1 MQRLYTLGL
10 KSLGSFMQLH
20 QNTGNWRIGL
30 ALSLLTVL
38 LWGILPI
45 ALSIALQAVDVYTLT
60 WFRFLL
66 SFSLLAIYLALRQQL
81 PNITTLKSPTLKLLA
96 TSIIFLAIN
105 YLLFVQGL
113 AQTSANNAEVLIQIA
128 PVLFGIGAIALFKE
142 KYTLQQW
149 LGFAVL
155 TLGFSVF
162 FHEQLNNLLTAPRKY
177 LIGSGLL
184 VIAAVAWAIYALA
197 QKQLLQKLSSFSIML
212 FIYGGCTVL
221 FTPLAKPQIIFS
233 LNPWYLAALIFC
245 GLNTLI
251 AYGAFA
257 EALEHWEASKVSA
270 VLALAPIVTLI
281 SVDIGSS
288 IMPQVIKPE
297 NLTFLAII
305 GAIMVVSGSI
315 AIALGKSSPKS

>member
-1 MQRLYTLGL
+1 
-10 KSLGSFMQLH
+10 MQLH
-20 QNTGNWRIGL
+20 QNSGNWRLGL

-45 ALSIALQAVDVYTLT
+45 ALSIALQAIDVYTLT

-66 SFSLLAIYLALRQQL
+66 SFALLAIYLALRNQL
-81 PNITTLKSPTLKLLA
+81 PKISTIRSPTFKLLA
-96 TSIIFLAIN
+96 IAILFLAIN

-113 AQTSANNAEVLIQIA
+113 AQTSPNNAEVLIQIA
-128 PVLFGIGAIALFKE
+128 PVVFGLAAITFFKE

-149 LGFAVL
+149 IGYVVL

-184 VIAAVAWAIYALA
+184 AIAAVAWAIYALA

-212 FIYGGCTVL
+212 FIYGGCSLL
-221 FTPLAKPQIIFS
+221 FTPLAKPQLIFAMS
-233 LNPWYLAALIFC
+233 PLPIVALVFC
-245 GLNTLI
+245 GLNTLV

-281 SVDIGSS
+281 SVDVGSS

-315 AIALGKSSPKS
+315 SIALGKSSVQNPPRSS

>member
-1 MQRLYTLGL
+1 
-10 KSLGSFMQLH
+10 MQLH
-20 QNTGNWRIGL
+20 QNSGNWRLGL

-45 ALSIALQAVDVYTLT
+45 ALSIALQAIDVYTLT

-66 SFSLLAIYLALRQQL
+66 SFVLLAIYLGVRNQL
-81 PNITTLKSPTLKLLA
+81 PKIPPVRSPTFKLLA
-96 TSIIFLAIN
+96 IAIFFLAIN

-128 PVLFGIGAIALFKE
+128 PVVFGLAAITFFKE

-149 LGFAVL
+149 IGFGVL
-155 TLGFSVF
+155 TLGFSIF
-162 FHEQLNNLLTAPRKY
+162 FHEQLNNLLTAPKTY

-184 VIAAVAWAIYALA
+184 VIAAIAWAIYALA

-212 FIYGGCTVL
+212 FIYGGCSLL
-221 FTPLAKPQIIFS
+221 FTPLAKPQLIFAMSPFS
-233 LNPWYLAALIFC
+233 LVALVFC
-245 GLNTLI
+245 GFNTLV

-257 EALEHWEASKVSA
+257 EALEHWQASKVSA
-270 VLALAPIVTLI
+270 VLALAPIVTLV
-281 SVDIGSS
+281 SVDLGSK
-288 IMPQVIKPE
+288 IAPQVIKPE

-305 GAIMVVSGSI
+305 GAIMVVSGSM
-315 AIALGKSSPKS
+315 AIALGKSSIQVTPRSS

>member
-1 MQRLYTLGL
+1 
-10 KSLGSFMQLH
+10 MQLH
-20 QNTGNWRIGL
+20 QNSGNWRLGL
-30 ALSLLTVL
+30 SLSLLTVL

-66 SFSLLAIYLALRQQL
+66 SFALLAIYLGLRNQL
-81 PNITTLKSPTLKLLA
+81 PKISTLRSPTFKLLA
-96 TSIIFLAIN
+96 TAIIFLAIN

-128 PVLFGIGAIALFKE
+128 PVIFGLGAIAFFKE

-149 LGFAVL
+149 IGFAVL

-177 LIGSGLL
+177 LVGSGLL
-184 VIAAVAWAIYALA
+184 VIAAIAWAIYALA

-212 FIYGGCTVL
+212 FIYGGCSVL
-221 FTPLAKPQIIFS
+221 FTPFAKPQLIFS
-233 LNPWYLAALIFC
+233 LSLFHLAALVFC

-257 EALEHWEASKVSA
+257 EALEHWQASKVSA

-281 SVDIGSS
+281 SVDFVSS
-288 IMPQVIKPE
+288 IAPQVIKPE

-305 GAIMVVSGSI
+305 GAIMVVSGSM
-315 AIALGKSSPKS
+315 AIALGKSPHPPRSS

>member
-1 MQRLYTLGL
+1 
-10 KSLGSFMQLH
+10 MQLH
-20 QNTGNWRIGL
+20 QNSGNWRLGI

-66 SFSLLAIYLALRQQL
+66 SFALLAFYLGIRNQL
-81 PNITTLKSPTLKLLA
+81 PNISTMRSPTFKLLA
-96 TSIIFLAIN
+96 IAIIFLAIN

-128 PVLFGIGAIALFKE
+128 PVIFGLSAIAFFKE
-142 KYTLQQW
+142 RYTLQQW
-149 LGFAVL
+149 IGFAVL
-155 TLGFSVF
+155 TIGFTIF
-162 FHEQLNNLLTAPRKY
+162 FHEQLNNLLTAPKQY

-184 VIAAVAWAIYALA
+184 VIAAIAWAIYALA

-212 FIYGGCTVL
+212 FIYGGCSVL

-233 LNPWYLAALIFC
+233 LSAFHLAALVFC

-257 EALEHWEASKVSA
+257 EALEHWQASKVSA

-281 SVDIGSS
+281 SVDLVSTIA
-288 IMPQVIKPE
+288 PQAIKPE
-297 NLTFLAII
+297 NLTFLALI

-315 AIALGKSSPKS
+315 AIALGKSSHPSRSS

>member
-1 MQRLYTLGL
+1 
-10 KSLGSFMQLH
+10 MQLH
-20 QNTGNWRIGL
+20 QNSGNWRLGL

-66 SFSLLAIYLALRQQL
+66 SFALLAIYLGLRNQL
-81 PNITTLKSPTLKLLA
+81 PKISTLRSPTFKLLA
-96 TSIIFLAIN
+96 IAIVFLSTN

-128 PVLFGIGAIALFKE
+128 PVAFGLGAIIIFKE

-149 LGFAVL
+149 IGFAVL

-162 FHEQLNNLLTAPRKY
+162 FHEQLNNLLTAPRQY

-212 FIYGGCTVL
+212 FIYGGCSLL
-221 FTPLAKPQIIFS
+221 FTPLAKPQLIFTLS
-233 LNPWYLAALIFC
+233 PFHLAALVFC

-257 EALEHWEASKVSA
+257 EALEHWQASKISAVSA
-270 VLALAPIVTLI
+270 ITPIVTFI
-281 SVDIGSS
+281 AVDFVSAIA
-288 IMPQVIKPE
+288 PQVIKPE
-297 NLTFLAII
+297 NLTFLGII
-305 GAIMVVSGSI
+305 GAIMVVSGSM
-315 AIALGKSSPKS
+315 AIALGKSPHPPRSS

>member
-1 MQRLYTLGL
+1 MH
-10 KSLGSFMQLH
+10 LH
-20 QNTGNWRIGL
+20 QNSGNWRLGL

-45 ALSIALQAVDVYTLT
+45 ALSIALQAIDVYTLT

-66 SFSLLAIYLALRQQL
+66 SFALLAIYLRVRNQL
-81 PNITTLKSPTLKLLA
+81 PNLSTMRSPAFKLLA
-96 TSIIFLAIN
+96 IAIVFLAVN

-128 PVLFGIGAIALFKE
+128 PVVFGLSAIALFKE

-149 LGFAVL
+149 VGFAVL
-155 TLGFSVF
+155 IFGFTIF
-162 FHEQLNNLLTAPRKY
+162 FHEQLNNLLTAPQQY
-177 LIGSGLL
+177 LIGSSLL

-212 FIYGGCTVL
+212 FIYGGCSVL
-221 FTPLAKPQIIFS
+221 FTPLAKPQLIFS
-233 LNPWYLAALIFC
+233 LSPLQLAALVFC
-245 GLNTLI
+245 GLNTLV

-281 SVDIGSS
+281 SVDFGSS
-288 IMPQVIKPE
+288 IAPQVIKPE

-305 GAIMVVSGSI
+305 GAIMVVSGSM
-315 AIALGKSSPKS
+315 AIALGKSSYIPRSS

>member
-1 MQRLYTLGL
+1 
-10 KSLGSFMQLH
+10 MQLH
-20 QNTGNWRIGL
+20 QNTGNWRLGL
-30 ALSLLTVL
+30 TLSLLSVF

-45 ALSIALQAVDVYTLT
+45 ALSVVLQALDVYTLT

-66 SFSLLAIYLALRQQL
+66 SFVLLAIYLGIRNQL
-81 PNITTLKSPTLKLLA
+81 PKIATMRSPTFKLLVIA
-96 TSIIFLAIN
+96 IIFLAIN

-128 PVLFGIGAIALFKE
+128 PVAFGIGAIAIFKE

-155 TLGFSVF
+155 TLGFVIF
-162 FHEQLNNLLTAPRKY
+162 FHEQLNNLLTAPRNY

-184 VIAAVAWAIYALA
+184 VIAAIAWAIYALA

-212 FIYGGCTVL
+212 FIYGGCSLL
-221 FTPLAKPQIIFS
+221 FTPLAKPQLIF
-233 LNPWYLAALIFC
+233 ALSPLHLTALVFC
-245 GLNTLI
+245 GLNTLV

-257 EALEHWEASKVSA
+257 EALEHWQASKISAVSA
-270 VLALAPIVTLI
+270 LTPIVTFI
-281 SVDIGSS
+281 SVDLVSS
-288 IMPQVIKPE
+288 IAPQIIKPE

-315 AIALGKSSPKS
+315 AIALGKSSHSPRSS